1 MILAS
6 HFDILAAGSGPT
18 EFSFDGGAE
27 QWWTDVLASALTGL
41 ALLPFALVFVW
52 ALHRTSLNRWLIVTG
67 ASATVFA
74 LIASSLV
81 AEFIAP
87 IWLYLDQ
94 ALQIIGVNRFMI
106 YFMPSLLVCF
116 IGAMILAWWLRRD
129 RTSRAEEV
137 FE

>member
-6 HFDILAAGSGPT
+6 HFDILAAGSGPS

-52 ALHRTSLNRWLIVTG
+52 TLHRINLDRWLFVT
-67 ASATVFA
+67 AVSATVLA
-74 LIASSLV
+74 VIASSLV

-87 IWLYLDQ
+87 IFLYVDQ
-94 ALQIIGVNRFMI
+94 ALQIIGVGRFMI
-106 YFMPSLLVCF
+106 YLLPSLLVCF
-116 IGAMILAWWLRRD
+116 IGSMILAWWLKRNRIG
-129 RTSRAEEV
+129 R
-137 FE
+137 F